1 LRHRSGKLF
10 TDYTF
15 GLWDRNAGERGEPA
29 QLVSFAKAYSG
40 KGLI

>member
-1 LRHRSGKLF
+1 LRDRRGKLF

-15 GLWDRNAGERGEPA
+15 GLWGRNPSESDKPA